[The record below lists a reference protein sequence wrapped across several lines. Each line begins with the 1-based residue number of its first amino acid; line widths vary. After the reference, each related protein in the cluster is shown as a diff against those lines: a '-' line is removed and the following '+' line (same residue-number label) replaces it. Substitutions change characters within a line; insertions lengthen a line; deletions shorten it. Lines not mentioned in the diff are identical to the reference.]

1 MDKPTRSLT
10 LTEDERSALQ
20 AICRRRKV
28 DALVWKRA
36 RTFLLLDAGYDD
48 KTICE
53 ILDIGPTVLTE
64 WRFTFAGIGLSLF
77 ELKDYSQ
84 RQGHLSL
91 EQERATQAHFTEH
104 SARNVDEI
112 CAYILAAYG
121 QNYSSAGA
129 AKLMR
134 RLGFVYKKP
143 QSLPAQ
149 ADEAKQAAFIAR
161 YEALMTGLE
170 ADEMVVFSDA
180 VHPEHQSRPAHGWYP
195 KGQKTALKAASGRKR
210 LNIQGALDLE
220 TFQFTFVE
228 GEKINA
234 ETTRQMLEKLE
245 AKNPAMKAIHVFLDN
260 ARYHHAKILQPWLE
274 SSERRIK
281 LHFLP
286 PYAPHLNPIER
297 LWGVMHKWVTHNR
310 HYSSFDQFTEAILG
324 FFRKTLPEQW
334 REFTDTVT
342 DNFRIISLDEYKVI

>member
-1 MDKPTRSLT
+1 MT

-36 RTFLLLDAGYDD
+36 RAFLLLDAGYDD

-149 ADEAKQAAFIAR
+149 ANEAKQAAFIAR

-180 VHPEHQSRPAHGWYP
+180 VHPEHQSRPAHGWFP

-234 ETTRQMLEKLE
+234 ETTRQMPGLFSSDDLGCCCDWCS
-245 AKNPAMKAIHVFLDN
+245 ATTTL
-260 ARYHHAKILQPWLE
+260 AR
-274 SSERRIK
+274 R
-281 LHFLP
+281 
-286 PYAPHLNPIER
+286 
-297 LWGVMHKWVTHNR
+297 
-310 HYSSFDQFTEAILG
+310 G
-324 FFRKTLPEQW
+324 FGLRMRGYFC
-334 REFTDTVT
+334 
-342 DNFRIISLDEYKVI
+342 